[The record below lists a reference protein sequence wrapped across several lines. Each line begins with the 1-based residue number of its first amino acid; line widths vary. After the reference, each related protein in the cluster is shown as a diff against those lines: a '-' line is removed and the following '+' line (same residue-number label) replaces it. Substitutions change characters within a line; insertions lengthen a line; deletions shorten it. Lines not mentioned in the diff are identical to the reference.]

1 MRLVAA
7 CRGLSGGLSSLL
19 TFAQKFLKSYRYSYG
34 DLVPPVVGLLLGDS
48 WFARGKHYL
57 LLLSL
62 VFAAIWWPVGRAS
75 RLFLRWSW
83 KLFAYKASDSNGF
96 ASATDGA

>member
-1 MRLVAA
+1 M
-7 CRGLSGGLSSLL
+7 L

-62 VFAAIWWPVGRAS
+62 VFAAVWLLAGAAAVFFSVALGTTTA
-75 RLFLRWSW
+75 LD
-83 KLFAYKASDSNGF
+83 ACHSNGV
-96 ASATDGA
+96 ASAMS